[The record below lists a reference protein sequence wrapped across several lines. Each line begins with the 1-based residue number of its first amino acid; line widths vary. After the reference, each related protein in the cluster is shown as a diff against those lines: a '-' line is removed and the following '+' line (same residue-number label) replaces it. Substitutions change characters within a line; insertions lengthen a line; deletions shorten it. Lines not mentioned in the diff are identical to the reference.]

1 MKRDEFIQALSR
13 GHHRGLYV
21 ALRLRRAT
29 PDSAAEARRV
39 FLLFWQTEG
48 SKHFRLEEEVLL
60 PAYARH
66 RPADDPAVVRVLTE
80 HVALRRRAADLASS
94 ESLSSSA
101 ARELG
106 ELLEQH
112 IRHEERVLF
121 PAIESALPDAE
132 RRELARALQRADASG

>member
-1 MKRDEFIQALSR
+1 MKRGEFLRALSR
-13 GHHRGLYV
+13 GHHQGLYV

-29 PDSAAEARRV
+29 PDSVAEARRG
-39 FLLFWQTEG
+39 FLRFWQTEG
-48 SKHFRLEEEVLL
+48 SRHFRVEEEVLL

-66 RPADDPAVVRVLTE
+66 RPPDDPAVVRVLTE
-80 HVALRRRAADLASS
+80 HVDLRRRAADL
-94 ESLSSSA
+94 ESDDSLTPSA

-121 PAIESALPDAE
+121 PAIEAALPEAERSELGSALE
-132 RRELARALQRADASG
+132 RADASG